1 MLIIATHVP
10 MRGLDIRHM
19 TFYSKS
25 CALWQLH
32 VENCA
37 TAKQAHDCTVTS
49 ISVQYMIHFMIYLTS
64 TRTKCIQKVHIFVQL
79 TVYFLISIWNYSI
92 QGVSLSKRADILHS
106 CFQKQPCSVLHL
118 RSSLI
123 QKLQSTPREPETN
136 AHWTEITGKLNTA
149 GLLLTDT
156 TRYTGTNTQ

>member
-1 MLIIATHVP
+1 
-10 MRGLDIRHM
+10 M

-25 CALWQLH
+25 CALCLH
-32 VENCA
+32 
-37 TAKQAHDCTVTS
+37 KRHKAHCTVTP

-64 TRTKCIQKVHIFVQL
+64 TKTKCIQKVHIFVQL

-92 QGVSLSKRADILHS
+92 QGVSLSKRADIIHS

>member
-10 MRGLDIRHM
+10 MRGLDIRHIV
-19 TFYSKS
+19 S
-25 CALWQLH
+25 H
-32 VENCA
+32 VPY
-37 TAKQAHDCTVTS
+37 VS
-49 ISVQYMIHFMIYLTS
+49 IRDIRHIVQSHQSVQYMIHFMIYLTS

-79 TVYFLISIWNYSI
+79 TVYFLISIWNDSI